1 MDMRSAFVIATV
13 GLLAIGA
20 RLPGLFTE
28 LWVDEVWSL
37 RDVLSLQ
44 SWTDIFLTLRIDNN
58 HHLNGL
64 WLYPARTGSTSGLV
78 PPPRFRVGSRG
89 RGHRLADRRT

>member
-1 MDMRSAFVIATV
+1 MKPAFVIATV
-13 GLLAIGA
+13 GVLAVGA

-37 RDVLSLQ
+37 RDVLALQ
-44 SWTDIFLTLRIDNN
+44 SWTDIFVTLRIDNN

-64 WLYPARTGSTSGLV
+64 WLYWLGSGQHQALYRLLAFVSGLGTV
-78 PPPRFRVGSRG
+78 VIAWRIGS
-89 RGHRLADRRT
+89 A